1 MSEKLLRNHI
11 INYLPKE
18 TIMQDKFWVEHFFIL
33 STSNAGTGKGAETE
47 GMANQK
53 QPNLRPIP

>member
-33 STSNAGTGKGAETE
+33 STSNAGTEE
-47 GMANQK
+47 GD
-53 QPNLRPIP
+53 